1 MFHLWAHSFS
11 LTPAVACHTTAE
23 QERAL
28 ASTTPNPAPA
38 APESTPEEPLI
49 FVVAG
54 EASGDALAARL
65 MAALKSATGGRVRF
79 AGIGGARMAEQGLVS
94 EFPMTELSI
103 MGFAEVVPRIPRL
116 LRRLRESAR
125 AVRRLRPDVVVTVDS
140 PGFAFRLA
148 RRIRASGVPIVHYV
162 APQLWAWCPGRARH
176 MAPLIDRLLVLLPFE
191 PDFFKD
197 FGVPCRYVGHP
208 VIEAGL
214 TGGDGPGFRARHGVA
229 AETPLVCVLPG
240 SRHTEVAKHLS
251 VFGRALGRLAR
262 SHTGLAA
269 VVPLAPAVAP
279 AVRAAALEWPVP
291 VILLEGGD
299 EKADAFAACDAA
311 LAKSGT
317 GTLELA
323 LADLPMVVA
332 YRVGAATAAI
342 ARRLLRVPYV
352 ALPNIL
358 LGRALVPEKL
368 QADCTASELA
378 EALDAL
384 LSDEALR
391 AAQRA
396 GFAEL
401 RGLMSPDGATPSARA
416 AAAVLEVV
424 GASPA

>member
-1 MFHLWAHSFS
+1 MFHSAAHSFS
-11 LTPAVACHTTAE
+11 LTPAVACHTTIE
-23 QERAL
+23 KENAL
-28 ASTTPNPAPA
+28 VNTTSNA
-38 APESTPEEPLI
+38 APPARTSPDGPL
-49 FVVAG
+49 VYLVAG

-65 MAALKSATGGRVRF
+65 MAALKTATGGRIRF

-94 EFPMTELSI
+94 DFPMTELSI

-116 LRRLRESAR
+116 LRRLRQSAR
-125 AVRRLRPDVVVTVDS
+125 AVRRLRPDAVVTVDS

-148 RRIRASGVPIVHYV
+148 RRIRSSGVPIVHYV
-162 APQLWAWCPGRARH
+162 APQLWAWRPGRARH

-208 VIEAGL
+208 VVEAGL
-214 TGGDGPGFRARHGVA
+214 AGGDGPGFRARHGVA
-229 AETPLVCVLPG
+229 AQTPLVCVLPG

-262 SHTGLAA
+262 SHAGLAA
-269 VVPLAPAVAP
+269 VVPLAPAVAA
-279 AVRAAALEWPVP
+279 AVGAAAREWPVP
-291 VILLEGGD
+291 VILLEGTG

-332 YRVGAATAAI
+332 YRVGALTAAI

-358 LGRALVPEKL
+358 LGRELVPEKL
-368 QADCTASELA
+368 QAACTASELS

-384 LSDEALR
+384 LTDESSR

-396 GFAEL
+396 GFAEIRERL
-401 RGLMSPDGATPSARA
+401 SPDGATPSERA
-416 AAAVLEVV
+416 AAAVLEVI
-424 GASPA
+424 GAARG

>member
-1 MFHLWAHSFS
+1 M
-11 LTPAVACHTTAE
+11 
-23 QERAL
+23 
-28 ASTTPNPAPA
+28 STTPTAAPA
-38 APESTPEEPLI
+38 ARTGPEGPLI

-65 MAALKSATGGRVRF
+65 MAALKTATGGRVRF
-79 AGIGGARMAEQGLVS
+79 AGIGGARMAEQGLAS
-94 EFPMTELSI
+94 LFPMGELSI

-116 LRRLRESAR
+116 LRRLRQSAR

-140 PGFAFRLA
+140 PGFGFRLA
-148 RRIRASGVPIVHYV
+148 RRIRATGVPIVHYV
-162 APQLWAWCPGRARH
+162 APQLWAWRPGRARH

-214 TGGDGPGFRARHGVA
+214 TGGDGPGFRARHGVGA
-229 AETPLVCVLPG
+229 QTPLVCVLPG
-240 SRHTEVAKHLS
+240 SRHTEVARHLP

-262 SHTGLAA
+262 SHAGLAT

-332 YRVGAATAAI
+332 YRVGALTAAI
-342 ARRLLRVPYV
+342 VRRLIRVPY
-352 ALPNIL
+352 ASLPNIL
-358 LGRALVPEKL
+358 LGRALVPELL
-368 QADCTASELA
+368 QTNCTASELA

-384 LSDEALR
+384 LSDAGSR
-391 AAQRA
+391 AAQRE
-396 GFAEL
+396 GFAEI
-401 RGLMSPDGATPSARA
+401 RGLISPDGATPSERA
-416 AAAVLEVV
+416 AAAVLEVIGV
-424 GASPA
+424 TPA